1 MKENIKF
8 IAITNDDK
16 EIELCITN
24 KTKLECL
31 IKIIEAIEFTDKGYL
46 DEFHIKEDDKI
57 IKKKVRKRK

>member
-8 IAITNDDK
+8 IAVTKDK
-16 EIELCITN
+16 KEVELCVTN

-31 IKIIEAIEFTDKGYL
+31 IKIIDGIEFTDKGYL

-57 IKKKVRKRK
+57 IKRKVRVKK